1 MVMELPPSDP
11 EAADVYVLW
20 VSSEKKKKKKTEL
33 YGNLVVSSVAAVA
46 AEAFEEPALAA
57 VVETGLGEEWRRYGN
72 RRSLYRNP
80 SVN

>member
-20 VSSEKKKKKKTEL
+20 VSSEKKKTEL
-33 YGNLVVSSVAAVA
+33 YGNLEVPAVAAVA